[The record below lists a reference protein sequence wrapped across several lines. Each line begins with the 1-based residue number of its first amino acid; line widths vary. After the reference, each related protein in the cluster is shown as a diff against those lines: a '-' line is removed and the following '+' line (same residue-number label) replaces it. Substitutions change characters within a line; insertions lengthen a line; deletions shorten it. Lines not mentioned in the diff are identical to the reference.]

1 MNEDVLI
8 SHLTK
13 TFGERHLFVDQSLL
27 LRRNHI
33 NLLLGRNGVGKTTLL
48 SILASQQ
55 QSDTPPKNIPPKVIL
70 FPERLALI
78 DNISGLSNIQFIL
91 YSVGLKVKD
100 SDVRYAAKLLELDIL
115 ALKVPTV
122 EYSLGMREKIKMIL
136 FFLIKC
142 DFFFL
147 FDEPLSALD
156 QKSLTISIDMMRES
170 NKFVLMCTH
179 SPTIAKGVMTGYAN
193 VLTHHKIIQ
202 QKGSTPDDQI

>member
-1 MNEDVLI
+1 M
-8 SHLTK
+8 
-13 TFGERHLFVDQSLL
+13 
-27 LRRNHI
+27 
-33 NLLLGRNGVGKTTLL
+33 
-48 SILASQQ
+48 
-55 QSDTPPKNIPPKVIL
+55 
-70 FPERLALI
+70 
-78 DNISGLSNIQFIL
+78 

-136 FFLIKC
+136 FFLIKR